1 MPKTCFTDK
10 CIRKLLINGN
20 VDEATNVDEITNVD
34 ETGGRTLE
42 GMAASLALSGG
53 AFQTTVSG
61 PETIRYPILAN
72 NDVREKDCPNSASA
86 GRARSEAANRNP
98 IRETDQ
104 ANGDQD
110 IRPIA
115 RDPFQDGHA

>member
-34 ETGGRTLE
+34 ERALRTSV
-42 GMAASLALSGG
+42 GMAASLALSGAEG

-61 PETIRYPILAN
+61 PETIRYHILAN
-72 NDVREKDCPNSASA
+72 N
-86 GRARSEAANRNP
+86 
-98 IRETDQ
+98 
-104 ANGDQD
+104 
-110 IRPIA
+110 
-115 RDPFQDGHA
+115 